1 MVSPSMDCQLALT
14 MTSIIIG
21 PSLAI
26 YISQV
31 RAPRHDSL
39 DTLPS
44 FVEPRET
51 SRVRVANINFVT
63 NRRLKVED
71 PCLPKK

>member
-31 RAPRHDSL
+31 RNPGHDSL
-39 DTLPS
+39 EILPIW
-44 FVEPRET
+44 
-51 SRVRVANINFVT
+51 SRDGDDFPVPACNA
-63 NRRLKVED
+63 RRHFK
-71 PCLPKK
+71 

>member
-1 MVSPSMDCQLALT
+1 MVSPPMDCQLALT

-31 RAPRHDSL
+31 RNPGHDSL
-39 DTLPS
+39 
-44 FVEPRET
+44 E
-51 SRVRVANINFVT
+51 I
-63 NRRLKVED
+63 
-71 PCLPKK
+71 CQPKK